1 MATPIDNKTLLQQFL
16 EGSTVE
22 EDKPTKSTGKFPEI
36 ESKESESKVDASK
49 QKKNLRF
56 SVTVPTP
63 LALAIRE
70 YVTQTTIQRLIKG
83 DNYNLSQFFSEAA
96 LHYMQ
101 TKTQESEKA

>member
-16 EGSTVE
+16 EGGSLE
-22 EDKPTKSTGKFPEI
+22 ENIPTEELPKI
-36 ESKESESKVDASK
+36 ESKKSENTEDINK

-56 SVTVPTP
+56 SITVSAP

-70 YVTQTTIQRLIKG
+70 YVAQTTIQHLIKG
-83 DNYNLSQFFSEAA
+83 DSYNLSQFFSEAA

-101 TKTQESEKA
+101 TKSQESKEV